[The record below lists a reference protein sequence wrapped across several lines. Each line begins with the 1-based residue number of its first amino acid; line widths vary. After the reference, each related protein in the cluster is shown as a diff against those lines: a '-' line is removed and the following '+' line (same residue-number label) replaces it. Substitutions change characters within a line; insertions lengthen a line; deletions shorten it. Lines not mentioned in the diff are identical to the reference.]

1 MLLSLL
7 LGLQGAVTRPVDV
20 LDYDLT
26 VTLPDAGKTIEDR
39 KSTRL
44 NSSH

>member
-1 MLLSLL
+1 M
-7 LGLQGAVTRPVDV
+7 
-20 LDYDLT
+20 LDYDLHCHST
-26 VTLPDAGKTIEDR
+26 YSDGTLTPAELAARAAERGVKTLADR